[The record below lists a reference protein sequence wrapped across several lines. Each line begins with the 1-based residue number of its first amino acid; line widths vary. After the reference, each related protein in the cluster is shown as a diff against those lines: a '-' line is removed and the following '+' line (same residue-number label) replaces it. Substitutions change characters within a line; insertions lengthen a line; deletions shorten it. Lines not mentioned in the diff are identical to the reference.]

1 MDSSDLRYIFNHVF
15 LPPKLPQSDDSS
27 HLRNQ
32 YLTRLYREAL
42 DDAATFDTSCKWYKH
57 STMLKIL
64 LSESEDGMISTVDL
78 ECALPAMRA
87 EGELLCS
94 LPNVG
99 HHIPKYETLMQVNC
113 RHLPFYPFPPYF
125 PLNIAWQ
132 APQNCAFRNK
142 NIVVYFLFISW
153 LSWPNCHKL
162 HTQTPNIQ
170 TRQISALLN
179 ILYLPSPN
187 VMFHTVKHSSFKP
200 IKCQYTLSD
209 SFHI

>member
-87 EGELLCS
+87 EDVLVIHIQTQNAGLIIRRTSDKYIFEAFELSSTAESVTTTIGRLRRFFPGPAIAIDQARI
-94 LPNVG
+94 LDD
-99 HHIPKYETLMQVNC
+99 NC
-113 RHLPFYPFPPYF
+113 RKALIQCISQPHSNLRASLFYY
-125 PLNIAWQ
+125 
-132 APQNCAFRNK
+132 PQG
-142 NIVVYFLFISW
+142 
-153 LSWPNCHKL
+153 KL
-162 HTQTPNIQ
+162 G
-170 TRQISALLN
+170 
-179 ILYLPSPN
+179 
-187 VMFHTVKHSSFKP
+187 
-200 IKCQYTLSD
+200 CD
-209 SFHI
+209 